1 MMISFLRKLG
11 KIVVL
16 LEKALIAYLYHI
28 PINCTENVA
37 KCFKFVVVKKSG
49 DNRQRY
55 LRH

>member
-1 MMISFLRKLG
+1 MISFLRKLG

-28 PINCTENVA
+28 PISCTENVA
-37 KCFKFVVVKKSG
+37 KCYKSLVVENYC
-49 DNRQRY
+49 DNRQSY